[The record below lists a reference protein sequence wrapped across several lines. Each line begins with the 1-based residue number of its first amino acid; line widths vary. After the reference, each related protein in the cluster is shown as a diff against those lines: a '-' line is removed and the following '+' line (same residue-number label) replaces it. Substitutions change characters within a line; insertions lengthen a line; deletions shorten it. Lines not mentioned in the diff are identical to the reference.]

1 MCFSKKR
8 PLTARQAAIY
18 FIRRKTG
25 LTNAQI
31 GSLFRMKP
39 SAISMVALGFEKK
52 IEEDGKLRLIRDKIS
67 CRFEV

>member
-52 IEEDGKLRLIRDKIS
+52 IEEDVGPQTLREMLQALKR
-67 CRFEV
+67 